1 MAERRLIWLAFGLIV
16 AVLIF
21 MTWGARGNWGFVLA
35 FRGTKLLALLVVS
48 AAIAVST
55 VLFQT
60 ITANRILT
68 PSIMGFDALFL
79 LFQAGLVFVLGGF
92 GVTQLPSGL
101 RFGMEFALL
110 MGAALLLFGT
120 LIGAARHDIHRL
132 VLTGIIF
139 GVLFRSLTSFIERLI
154 DPNEFAVVQS
164 SSFASFNS
172 FDADLLRYCVPLCV
186 LGIAAAWHYRRELDV
201 IALGR
206 DHAINLGL
214 NHKRAVLIIL
224 IIIAL
229 LVSVSTALA
238 GPVTFFGLLV
248 ASLAHLIV
256 RSHRHALLL
265 PAASLCAGTV
275 LVGGQAITERVLSLS
290 VPLSVAVEFLGGL
303 VFLTLI
309 LRGTQR

>member
-1 MAERRLIWLAFGLIV
+1 MAERRLIWLALGLIV

-92 GVTQLPSGL
+92 GVTQLSSGL

-248 ASLAHLIV
+248 ASLAHLV
-256 RSHRHALLL
+256 MRSYRHALLL
-265 PAASLCAGTV
+265 PAASLCAGIV

>member
-1 MAERRLIWLAFGLIV
+1 MAERRLVWLAVGLIV
-16 AVLIF
+16 AVLVF
-21 MTWGARGNWGFVLA
+21 MTWGARGNWGFVFT
-35 FRGTKLLALLVVS
+35 FRGTKLLALLVVG

-92 GVTQLPSGL
+92 GVTQLSSGL
-101 RFGMEFALL
+101 RFAMEFALL

-186 LGIAAAWHYRRELDV
+186 LGISAAWHYRRELDV

-206 DHAINLGL
+206 DHAVNLGL

-248 ASLAHLIV
+248 ASLAHLVV
-256 RSHRHALLL
+256 RSHRHATLL
-265 PAASLCAGTV
+265 PAASLCAGIV

>member
-1 MAERRLIWLAFGLIV
+1 MAERRLIWLALGLIV

-35 FRGTKLLALLVVS
+35 FRGTKLLALLMVGT
-48 AAIAVST
+48 AIAVST

-92 GVTQLPSGL
+92 GVTQLSSGL
-101 RFGMEFALL
+101 RFAMEFALL

-132 VLTGIIF
+132 VLSGIIF

-186 LGIAAAWHYRRELDV
+186 LGLAAAWHYRRELDV

-206 DHAINLGL
+206 DHAIHLGL
-214 NHKRAVLIIL
+214 NHKRIVLIIL
-224 IIIAL
+224 TLIAL

>member
-1 MAERRLIWLAFGLIV
+1 MAERRLIWLALGLIV

-21 MTWGARGNWGFVLA
+21 MTWGARGNWSFVLS
-35 FRGTKLLALLVVS
+35 FRGTKLLALLVVG

-92 GVTQLPSGL
+92 GVTQLSSGL
-101 RFGMEFALL
+101 RFAMEFALL

-172 FDADLLRYCVPLCV
+172 FDADLLRYCVPLSL

-206 DHAINLGL
+206 DHAVNLGL

-248 ASLAHLIV
+248 ASLAHLV
-256 RSHRHALLL
+256 VKSHRHALLL
-265 PAASLCAGTV
+265 PAASLSAGII
-275 LVGGQAITERVLSLS
+275 LVGGQAMTERILALS

>member
-1 MAERRLIWLAFGLIV
+1 MAERRLIWLALGLIV

-92 GVTQLPSGL
+92 GVTQLSSGL

-214 NHKRAVLIIL
+214 NHKRIVLIIL
-224 IIIAL
+224 TIIAL

-248 ASLAHLIV
+248 ASLAHLV
-256 RSHRHALLL
+256 MRSHRHALLL
-265 PAASLCAGTV
+265 PAASLCAGIV

>member
-1 MAERRLIWLAFGLIV
+1 MAERRLIWLVLGLV
-16 AVLIF
+16 AAVLIF
-21 MTWGARGNWGFVLA
+21 MTWGARGNWGFVLS
-35 FRGTKLLALLVVS
+35 FRGTKLLALLVVG

-92 GVTQLPSGL
+92 GVTQLSSGV

-206 DHAINLGL
+206 DHAVNLGL

-224 IIIAL
+224 TIIAL

-248 ASLAHLIV
+248 ASLAHLVV

-265 PAASLCAGTV
+265 PAASLCAGIV
-275 LVGGQAITERVLSLS
+275 LIGGQAITERILALS

>member
-1 MAERRLIWLAFGLIV
+1 MAERRLIWLALGLIV

-92 GVTQLPSGL
+92 GVTQLSSGL

-110 MGAALLLFGT
+110 MGAALHLFGT

-214 NHKRAVLIIL
+214 NHKRIVLIIL
-224 IIIAL
+224 TIIAL

-248 ASLAHLIV
+248 ASLAHLV
-256 RSHRHALLL
+256 MRSHRHALLL
-265 PAASLCAGTV
+265 PAASLCAGIV